1 MTLDE
6 YVAELKADVERFEKE
21 WRESAAA
28 EPKQYPMAMP
38 PGEWFE
44 QYMAFHSVA

>member
-28 EPKQYPMAMP
+28 EPNQYPMAMP

-44 QYMAFHSVA
+44 QYMAFQSAA

>member
-6 YVAELKADVERFEKE
+6 YVAELKADVARFEEE

-28 EPKQYPMAMP
+28 EPDQYPMQMA

-44 QYMAFHSVA
+44 QYMAFQSAA